1 MANARATVGRL
12 GTRLLARVEWID
24 ERPAARLAHSI
35 RERHWPATHPTRP
48 RLMPQADSARAEPT
62 RMERDGDA
70 GAGTP
75 ARPPG
80 MSAFAARWL
89 FGDGEVEGTPFA
101 GGAAVPAERAGQIPS
116 FLVAR
121 KPSAADPEPTPP
133 PRATKPRRGRLVEGQ
148 PVRISALPPMTT
160 PELPDTPTPPEPTGA
175 AIARDDAPGDAHV
188 PATPGPS
195 TVARDPRPEPD
206 TPEEGGTHAAQPRPQ
221 APRPAPAPVRLR
233 AVPNLVAAPP
243 RLEPVRIARRLEPEA
258 RAEQG
263 SGAVVAGAPPE
274 GPAPA
279 APSPL
284 RAALNRVATAVRRRP
299 ATGHVRHETAST
311 GAVPRA
317 SATPTPVPRSSPM
330 PHPQSRRRPA
340 QCSRRLRRRLRRSA
354 RRQSNRRSQCT
365 DWRVHCCTCEPRRS
379 KTRNNLGCHPPP
391 RDTESRA
398 RPSLLLHG
406 SRAVRSRR
414 SSFPRQ
420 GPRPSRSCR
429 RRWSRVCRRRKPSMP
444 HRRLL
449 SPTRRPRAD
458 RVPPAAG
465 RTPALRLTPTI
476 CTSTCSNGCGATCC
490 SSVSGWAIS
499 SETCRD
505 TVGRWPILDARSGR
519 RASLHGRATRS
530 HDRQLL
536 RVQRPVGGI

>member
-317 SATPTPVPRSSPM
+317 SATPTPVPPLESDAAPPVSPQTRAVLPSSAQTPETIG
-330 PHPQSRRRPA
+330 PA
-340 QCSRRLRRRLRRSA
+340 TVEPPIA
-354 RRQSNRRSQCT
+354 
-365 DWRVHCCTCEPRRS
+365 VHG
-379 KTRNNLGCHPPP
+379 L
-391 RDTESRA
+391 A
-398 RPSLLLHG
+398 RPLLH
-406 SRAVRSRR
+406 V
-414 SSFPRQ
+414 
-420 GPRPSRSCR
+420 
-429 RRWSRVCRRRKPSMP
+429 
-444 HRRLL
+444 
-449 SPTRRPRAD
+449 
-458 RVPPAAG
+458 
-465 RTPALRLTPTI
+465 RTPALEDTKQPRLP
-476 CTSTCSNGCGATCC
+476 S
-490 SSVSGWAIS
+490 
-499 SETCRD
+499 
-505 TVGRWPILDARSGR
+505 
-519 RASLHGRATRS
+519 ASAGHRIARATESPLARELGGALQTIEFSAPRPAPVALMPAPLVSRVPAAQAIDAASAAPQPDSEAASGSGPAGGGS
-530 HDRQLL
+530 HAGASPDADDLYEHMLERLRRDLL
-536 RVQRPVGGI
+536 FERERMGDLLGDLP